1 LTIRSSCV
9 IVASQKTLFGH
20 RLPEMQ
26 QQHDFFFGGGG
37 SGVAFF
43 LGDVFFFGGGPFFF
57 FFFAPPRSRSLM
69 YAMTTGAATTSSSL
83 YLRPLVDKYST
94 ASASAATPRRSS
106 TCLAVRPCGTNS
118 SGRRHFFPCTK
129 NLTLMPR
136 SGSNKGSTTAFIVG
150 AAARYT
156 YVGTQLAQKAKAS
169 TSATRRRIRN
179 PYTKTEVKRLRNKVS
194 KRDGT
199 NTVRLPPE

>member
-1 LTIRSSCV
+1 MQQHSAPSSSDPEPESESESESMASVSVCVDRSSV
-9 IVASQKTLFGH
+9 DGFSVDVVFL
-20 RLPEMQ
+20 
-26 QQHDFFFGGGG
+26 
-37 SGVAFF
+37 FF
-43 LGDVFFFGGGPFFF
+43 LG
-57 FFFAPPRSRSLM
+57 APPRSRSLM
-69 YAMTTGAATTSSSL
+69 YATTTGAATTSSSL
-83 YLRPLVDKYST
+83 YFRPLVDKYST

-136 SGSNKGSTTAFIVG
+136 SGSNTGSAAAPTGA

-156 YVGTQLAQKAKAS
+156 NVGTFELTQKAEPS
-169 TSATRRRIRN
+169 TNATRRKMGS
-179 PYTKTEVKRLRNKVS
+179 PYTKTEVKRLRNKS

>member
-1 LTIRSSCV
+1 
-9 IVASQKTLFGH
+9 
-20 RLPEMQ
+20 MQ
-26 QQHDFFFGGGG
+26 QQHDFSFGGGG
-37 SGVAFF
+37 SCVVGVAFF
-43 LGDVFFFGGGPFFF
+43 LFFLG
-57 FFFAPPRSRSLM
+57 APPRSRSLM

>member
-1 LTIRSSCV
+1 MTIRSSCV

-37 SGVAFF
+37 SGVAF

-106 TCLAVRPCGTNS
+106 TCLAVRPCRTNS

-136 SGSNKGSTTAFIVG
+136 SGSDKGSAAAPTGA
-150 AAARYT
+150 AAARY
-156 YVGTQLAQKAKAS
+156 K
-169 TSATRRRIRN
+169 RRNI
-179 PYTKTEVKRLRNKVS
+179 
-194 KRDGT
+194 
-199 NTVRLPPE
+199 